1 MKKIFW
7 ILTSVLLLASCE
19 KQSELVISMNADV
32 NWQTEYIPS
41 GTNVHFIISSESQTT
56 PVQRILLT
64 SSDAEFRD
72 RTLLDTV
79 LAIPAKKA
87 NVSFYSQ
94 LPYYKDSTVV
104 TFFARSYDQAGNTM
118 VFPIIMHVLP
128 GAKKLREIDAVTM
141 YSAASSGKSAF
152 SLESMQPVYIP
163 ADSTKV
169 GWFDLLT
176 EESKADKSLAR
187 IWTSKSGI
195 RFSRSEGYNYSEATA
210 LSLQNAWPNQVKSE
224 TIKNLKADDVILF
237 GKPNQVIGVMKIL
250 AVFDEADVEQDRY
263 IFSLKVIE

>member
-1 MKKIFW
+1 MKKIFL

-32 NWQTEYIPS
+32 DWQTEYIPS
-41 GTNVHFIISSESQTT
+41 GTNIHFTISSESQTS

-72 RTLLDTV
+72 RTLLDSV

-87 NVSFYSQ
+87 DVSFYYD
-94 LPYYKDSTVV
+94 LPYYKDSTIVS
-104 TFFARSYDQAGNTM
+104 FFARAYDQAGNTM
-118 VFPIIMHVLP
+118 VYPIIMHILP

-152 SLESMQPVYIP
+152 SLETMQPVYIP
-163 ADSTKV
+163 SDSTKV

-176 EESKADKSLAR
+176 EESKTDKSLSC
-187 IWTSKSGI
+187 IWQSESGI
-195 RFSRSEGYNYSEATA
+195 VFSRSEGYNFSEATS
-210 LSLQNAWPNQVKSE
+210 LSLQSAWPNQVKSP
-224 TIKNLKADDVILF
+224 TIKNLKADDVLLF
-237 GKPNQVIGVMKIL
+237 GKANQVIGVIKIL
-250 AVFDEADVEQDRY
+250 AVFDDAEVEQDRY
-263 IFSLKVIE
+263 LFSMKVIE